1 MHKPKNTLLAVLLL
15 VGLVLVTGCKTPTA
29 PTVVITLPSG
39 TIEVMAGETVTFTAT
54 VTNPDNVKTTLDW
67 IATGGALVPD
77 TGGVVTWTAGA
88 DSGHFRVSV
97 IATGDGIADKDTNFK
112 DVLVRKWVRT
122 EVEYDNTDHID
133 IPNPGDTVSPIT
145 FTNDASG
152 DEQVA
157 VGALVDSLSCEIDVT
172 YGPDSFPDLDI
183 WVKSPDGTQVQIW
196 NSSQSGDP
204 TGFYDPSVFATF
216 KDKAVTGTWKLVVHS
231 GTAEAPGWID
241 DFYLTVWYRNSV
253 P

>member
-1 MHKPKNTLLAVLLL
+1 MHNSKNTLLAVLLL

-29 PTVVITLPSG
+29 PTVVITLPTG
-39 TIEVMAGETVTFTAT
+39 TVEVMAGDEVTFNAT

-67 IATGGALVPD
+67 IATGGTLAPD
-77 TGGVVTWTAGA
+77 TGGIVKWTAGA
-88 DSGHFRVSV
+88 DSGHFRVAV
-97 IATGDGIADKDTNFK
+97 IATGDGVAAKDTNSK

-122 EVEYDNTDHID
+122 EVEYDNIDHID

-157 VGALVDSLSCEIDVT
+157 VGALVDSLSCEIDIA

-183 WVKSPDGTQVQIW
+183 WVKAPDGSQVKIW

-204 TGFYDPSVFATF
+204 TGIYAPNLFAAL
-216 KDKAVTGTWKLVVHS
+216 KDKAVTGTWKLVVQA
-231 GTAEAPGWID
+231 GVAPAAGWID
-241 DFYLTVWYRNSV
+241 DFCLTVWYRNSI